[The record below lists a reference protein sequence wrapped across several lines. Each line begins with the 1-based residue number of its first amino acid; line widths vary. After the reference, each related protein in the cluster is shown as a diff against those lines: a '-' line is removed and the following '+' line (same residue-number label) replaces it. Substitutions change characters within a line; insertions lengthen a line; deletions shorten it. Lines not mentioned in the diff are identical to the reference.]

1 MVKILVESKISLV
14 NQSSFERDDASLISA
29 TTVSMVNNFRHHVT
43 QMKKNNYLQL
53 QNEIKHRKS
62 VSKGRRSRQYAERN
76 KKMLILIF
84 QSETSPMFC
93 TRKSVKL
100 GQISKVET

>member
-43 QMKKNNYLQL
+43 QMKKKKLFAVTDRNQA
-53 QNEIKHRKS
+53 QKICFKG
-62 VSKGRRSRQYAERN
+62 SKEQAIR
-76 KKMLILIF
+76 
-84 QSETSPMFC
+84 
-93 TRKSVKL
+93 
-100 GQISKVET
+100 